1 MTTTVMSVTALPAS
15 DTLQAGDTVTF
26 TLAMSGAVTVSG
38 GTPTLTLNDGG
49 VAVYD
54 AAATAALGDPT
65 RMVFSYKVAVTDS
78 PAEGLS
84 FVRGYYNGA
93 SVVDAQGQTPDFSTV
108 YSSSFAGLQVETA
121 GPGNFTLVRRN
132 RRQQSLQSLGDER
145 HVSRHL

>member
-1 MTTTVMSVTALPAS
+1 MTTVMSVTALPAS

-65 RMVFSYKVAVTDS
+65 RMVFS
-78 PAEGLS
+78 
-84 FVRGYYNGA
+84 
-93 SVVDAQGQTPDFSTV
+93 
-108 YSSSFAGLQVETA
+108 
-121 GPGNFTLVRRN
+121 
-132 RRQQSLQSLGDER
+132 
-145 HVSRHL
+145 